1 MNLQSP
7 LSQVSV
13 KSALNKTPGA
23 DAEIA
28 LHGWVR
34 TRRDSKGISFVEL
47 NDGSCLKNIQ
57 LVFTYEQLYASDAAF
72 NSKLEKVTTGAS
84 LYIEGTLRESLGK
97 GQKVEIEVSRFE
109 VPGSADPESYP
120 LQKKRHTN
128 EFLRTIAHLRPRTN
142 TFGAVFRLRS
152 TLSFAV
158 HKFFTE
164 EGFFNLHSPII
175 TASDCE
181 GAGKM
186 FQVTTLPLESIPIDK
201 EKKQVAYQEDFF
213 GTPTYLTVSGQL
225 EAELFALSLKNVY
238 TFGPTFRAENSNTP
252 RHLAEFWM
260 IEPEMAFC
268 DLLGNAHVAEKFLK
282 FVIGYALEHARE
294 DLEFF
299 NAWVEKGI
307 LTSLESLVTKDF
319 AIITYDEAISA
330 LEKSGK
336 KFEFPHHWGT
346 DIQTEHERYLTEEY
360 IGGPVFVINYPK
372 EIKSF
377 YMRLNDD
384 EKTVAAMD
392 LLVPRLGEI
401 IGGSQRE
408 ERLDVLEHRIR
419 ECNLPEADYWW
430 YLDTRR
436 FGTVPHAGFGL
447 GFERLVM
454 YLSGI
459 SNIRDSIPFPRV
471 PGNAEF

>member
-1 MNLQSP
+1 MSFDTP
-7 LSQVSV
+7 LEQISV
-13 KSALNKTPGA
+13 ETALDGSLLTQT
-23 DAEIA
+23 ITIY
-28 LHGWVR
+28 GWVR

-57 LVFTYEQLYASDAAF
+57 LVFDESTLSKEDKAS
-72 NSKLEKVTTGAS
+72 LRTITTGAS
-84 LYIEGTLRESLGK
+84 LKAQGLLQESLGK
-97 GQKVEIEVSRFE
+97 GQTVEIEVQSFQ
-109 VPGSADPESYP
+109 VLGIADPETYP

-128 EFLRTIAHLRPRTN
+128 EYLRTIAHLRPRTN

-152 TLSFAV
+152 LLSFAV
-158 HKFFTE
+158 HQ
-164 EGFFNLHSPII
+164 FFNEHGFYNLHTPII

-181 GAGKM
+181 GAGQM
-186 FQVTTLPLESIPIDK
+186 FQVTTLPLKNIPLQK
-201 EKKQVAYQEDFF
+201 ETGTVSYQEDFF
-213 GTPTYLTVSGQL
+213 AAPSYLTVSGQL

-268 DLLGNAHVAEKFLK
+268 DLAGNASIAEKFIRY
-282 FVIGYALEHARE
+282 VISYALEHAAE
-294 DLEFF
+294 DLAFF
-299 NAWVEKGI
+299 DTWIEKGI
-307 LTSLESLVTKDF
+307 INSLETLVKKDF
-319 AIITYDEAISA
+319 ARITYDEAIRI
-330 LEKSGK
+330 LEKSNK
-336 KFEFPHHWGT
+336 KFEFPCHWGA
-346 DIQTEHERYLTEEY
+346 DIQTEHERYLTEEH
-360 IGGPVFVINYPK
+360 IGGPVFVMNYPK

-384 EKTVAAMD
+384 GKTVAAMD

-408 ERLDVLEHRIR
+408 ERLDVLQSRIQ
-419 ECNLPEADYWW
+419 ECNLPQEEYWW

-436 FGTVPHAGFGL
+436 FGTAPHAGFGL

-471 PGNAEF
+471 PGSAEF